1 MSRVHLLLILL
12 TNQTSSCPSLA
23 VVMWIPNLTLS
34 MMLLEARWT
43 CMLPSEQPGFAIALV
58 HLYQEAN
65 IKQLMKTRD
74 LLRRNFFQSRN
85 PSDWSKY
92 KESRDT
98 IKKMMKE
105 TEQNY
110 IFLEVQQN

>member
-1 MSRVHLLLILL
+1 
-12 TNQTSSCPSLA
+12 
-23 VVMWIPNLTLS
+23 
-34 MMLLEARWT
+34 
-43 CMLPSEQPGFAIALV
+43 
-58 HLYQEAN
+58 
-65 IKQLMKTRD
+65 MKTRD

-98 IKKMMKE
+98 IKEIMKE

>member
-1 MSRVHLLLILL
+1 
-12 TNQTSSCPSLA
+12 
-23 VVMWIPNLTLS
+23 
-34 MMLLEARWT
+34 
-43 CMLPSEQPGFAIALV
+43 
-58 HLYQEAN
+58 
-65 IKQLMKTRD
+65 MKTRD

-98 IKKMMKE
+98 IKKIMKE